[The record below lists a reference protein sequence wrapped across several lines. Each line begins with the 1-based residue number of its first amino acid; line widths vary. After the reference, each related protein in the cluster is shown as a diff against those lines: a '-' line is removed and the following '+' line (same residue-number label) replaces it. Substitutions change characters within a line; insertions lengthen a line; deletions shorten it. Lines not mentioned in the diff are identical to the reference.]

1 MTDKSTVTPAGPGL
15 ARRALNLG
23 WAAFRQV
30 GAGLPVVSDEV
41 YDERLSICRTCTSCN
56 VDRMICLEPSC
67 GCSLASKA
75 RWGSSDCPL
84 GKWPSTPKSSEPH
97 PALREKSIG

>member
-30 GAGLPVVSDEV
+30 RAGLPVVSDEI
-41 YDERLSICRTCTSCN
+41 YEQRLSICRGCVSCD
-56 VDRMICLEPSC
+56 VARMICRQPSC
-67 GCSLASKA
+67 GCSLAIKA
-75 RWGSSDCPL
+75 RWGSTDCPL
-84 GKWPSTPKSSEPH
+84 SKWSVPPLPKP
-97 PALREKSIG
+97 REESAS